1 MNDELKYIVFN
12 CKMGWVGVLASAEGI
27 LTTTLPQS
35 TAMAAQQL
43 LGDGLNQATCTP
55 TLFNDI
61 TRRLQAYFSGQEV
74 ALDDELDLSRATPFQ
89 RLVWETTRLIP
100 YGETRSYAWVA
111 EQIKQPQATRAV
123 GQALG
128 KNPVPIIVPCHRV
141 MASGGQLG
149 GFTGGLTMKRLL
161 LHLEASSFYA

>member
-43 LGDGLNQATCTP
+43 LGDGSNQATCTP

-100 YGETRSYAWVA
+100 YGETRSYQWVA
-111 EQIKQPQATRAV
+111 AQIQKPGAARAV

-128 KNPVPIIVPCHRV
+128 RNPFAIIVPCHRV
-141 MASGGQLG
+141 IASN
-149 GFTGGLTMKRLL
+149 GGLAGFGGGIEMKRALL
-161 LHLEASSFYA
+161 NMETLVVDI